1 MGLGSHTC
9 AQSLGDFESKLKIK
23 NTERSNVLV
32 ITRNVVTE
40 IMMMIMRRCHSGI
53 LCDSEVHSGEIWVD
67 FFSENDAASV
77 PYLWCTEIWLLP

>member
-67 FFSENDAASV
+67 FFSGKMTL
-77 PYLWCTEIWLLP
+77 PQYLICGALRYGS